1 MTRPTRDM
9 YSVGTRSW
17 NKSLIE
23 FTKIRRDERHRSGC
37 SNFSGHEP
45 DVEALFE
52 WMAGYAAESF
62 GKSFRVAV
70 FAAWADLG
78 LVQPRTGFH
87 VASVHSIA
95 LRSLTNCSSALD
107 EYKAKLRQGQA
118 RVPPLQTE
126 RAAFGTAA
134 LSVFGPLRL
143 AQQGLRHGFAMH

>member
-1 MTRPTRDM
+1 M

-78 LVQPRTGFH
+78 TATHRIPRG
-87 VASVHSIA
+87 V
-95 LRSLTNCSSALD
+95 
-107 EYKAKLRQGQA
+107 
-118 RVPPLQTE
+118 
-126 RAAFGTAA
+126 
-134 LSVFGPLRL
+134 GPLDRTTITHEL
-143 AQQGLRHGFAMH
+143 FLGSRRI